1 MDCSTEGLRTKL
13 QLPSL
18 PGQLPQAPAYPGKF
32 PQKTQL
38 HQVLPALLWALVGT
52 LWDQAVLPVPTSCQR
67 SMHRSLGP
75 VDSLPGGCCWEFCLC
90 MRHPT
95 VAGRSW
101 HRGLLLLCA
110 PGWVHLRVKKPWI
123 GNSGGLLA
131 HLLEVVWRSVMM
143 PVKNGATSAPKMVQ
157 LLSFGSIAVRCS

>member
-1 MDCSTEGLRTKL
+1 MEGLRIKL

-52 LWDQAVLPVPTSCQR
+52 LWDQGALPVSTWCQR
-67 SMHRSLGP
+67 SVHRSLGP
-75 VDSLPGGCCWEFCLC
+75 VDSLPGGWCWEFFLC
-90 MRHPT
+90 TGHPT
-95 VAGRSW
+95 VVGRSW
-101 HRGLLLLCA
+101 LRGLLFLCA
-110 PGWVHLRVKKPWI
+110 PGWVHLRMKKPWI
-123 GNSGGLLA
+123 GNSGGPLA

-143 PVKNGATSAPKMVQ
+143 PVKNCATSATKMVQ
-157 LLSFGSIAVRCS
+157 LLSFGSIAVWCS